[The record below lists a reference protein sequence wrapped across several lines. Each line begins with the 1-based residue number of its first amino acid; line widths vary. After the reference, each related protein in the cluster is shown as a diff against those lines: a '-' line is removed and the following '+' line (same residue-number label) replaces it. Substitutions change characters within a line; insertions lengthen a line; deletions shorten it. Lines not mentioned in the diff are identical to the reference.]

1 MNLFLVFQSFT
12 KTERALFLGAGAI
25 FVVSSI
31 FWGSQYLYRNSVTI
45 PIQSE
50 EYIEGIIGQP
60 TFINPVIAGAND
72 VDRDL
77 SELLFSDLLDLA
89 DHYKASADGKTWNI
103 ILKNDIA
110 WSDGK
115 PLTSDDVIFTI
126 ETIQNIESRSPLFL
140 TWQGVVVNRVSE
152 LEIEFNLR
160 VPYAFFAENLRDLK
174 PIPKHIFGVIPAANI
189 RLSNYNLEPV
199 GSGPYVFVSYDKRK
213 DGFITEYRLTT
224 NKHYPSDKPFLYDFI
239 VRFYP
244 GTAEIIRAF
253 NNRSINGFGDLN
265 PNNLDALKLSHQIV
279 ELAIPRYYAVFIN
292 QNSHPALKDISVR
305 TALNLSAPTQEIIE
319 KIFNNK
325 ALAIHQPI
333 LPTMEGYDATAE
345 QPAAFSLEEATALL
359 EQEGW
364 KITGDGVRAKKIGGQ
379 TVMLQFDM
387 VIPQIPFLTETA
399 ALLQETW
406 KKIGILVNPIILNPT
421 DITNEVIKT
430 RNYQMLLFGN
440 VLKINPDL
448 FSFWHSTERFYPGL
462 NLSLYDNKKADSL
475 LESIRKNL
483 DDQSRLEE
491 LSKLQ
496 TLISN
501 DQPAVFLFSPAYLYV
516 TSKNFGG
523 LEKNMIATAS
533 ERFEHVNQWYVDTE
547 RVLK

>member
-12 KTERALFLGAGAI
+12 KTERALFLGASAV
-25 FVVSSI
+25 FVVASL
-31 FWGSQYLYRNSVTI
+31 FLGSQYLYRNSVTI
-45 PIQSE
+45 PIPSE
-50 EYIEGIIGQP
+50 EYIEGIIGQS

-77 SELLFSDLLDLA
+77 VELLFSDLLDLA
-89 DHYKASADGKTWNI
+89 DHYKISTDGKTWNI
-103 ILKNDIA
+103 ILQNDLA

-115 PLTSDDVIFTI
+115 PLTSDDIIFTI

-160 VPYAFFAENLRDLK
+160 TPYAFFLENLKDLK
-174 PIPKHIFGVIPAANI
+174 PIPKHIFGAIPAANI

-199 GSGPYVFVSYDKRK
+199 GSGPYAFVAYDKKK
-213 DGFITEYRLTT
+213 DGFITEYRLTA
-224 NKHYPSDKPFLYDFI
+224 NEYYAPDKPFLRNFT
-239 VRFYP
+239 VRFFP

-279 ELAIPRYYAVFIN
+279 ELSIPRYYAVFLN
-292 QNSHPALKDISVR
+292 QNSHPALKDIAVR
-305 TALNLSAPTQEIIE
+305 TALNLSAPTRDIIE
-319 KIFNNK
+319 KIFSNK
-325 ALAIHQPI
+325 ALIIHQPI
-333 LPTMEGYDATAE
+333 LPTMEGYNAE
-345 QPAAFSLEEATALL
+345 ADQTKEFSLEQASELL
-359 EQEGW
+359 EKEGW

-399 ALLQETW
+399 AQLQESW
-406 KKIGILVNPIILNPT
+406 KKIGIIINPIILNPT

-440 VLKINPDL
+440 VLKTNPDL

-462 NLSLYDNKKADSL
+462 NLSLYDNKKADAL

-483 DDQSRLEE
+483 DDQSRAEE

-516 TSKNFGG
+516 APKSFGG
-523 LEKNMIATAS
+523 LEKNLIATAS